1 MGGMWSDFARPSHD
15 GLLTILASPMTLR
28 FLHRAGGLAVLAA
41 LSVPTLALA
50 QRATLTGRVT
60 DARSS
65 ETLPGANVLVLD
77 ARSASPI
84 GGAASNGDGI
94 YRVSLDPGTYAITFR
109 YVGYA
114 ERQQVVTL
122 AAGETRTLDMAL
134 SEEGININETIVTA
148 SRQQEQVLIAP
159 ASVSVLGTQEI
170 RAAVT
175 PSSVGVLRNTTG
187 VDIAQTGVDRQEVVL
202 RGFNNAFSGA
212 TYTLVDYRQAAVPSL
227 NVNIYSIMPNQP
239 TDLER
244 VEVVRGPGSAL
255 YGPGVDAGV
264 VHFLTRDPFTSRGT
278 TVALSGGERALL
290 SGEARHAGVI
300 GQKLGYKIAGAFTRA
315 DDWELRRGN
324 LLDSV
329 QLVQDKIFGPSDTKS
344 DAQTV
349 DASGRLQRNYD
360 YQKYLVNGLLQ
371 YRVSPATTVSV
382 NGGTSSLTGVVLSG
396 IGTLQ
401 ADRFGYSYGQVRVQ
415 SGGFFAQGYANFNNA
430 GDSYVYGTGQTVVDK
445 GIQYVAQ
452 TQYDFEPL
460 RKVRVI
466 SGLDA
471 RFTLPDTEGTILGR
485 NEDRD
490 QVNQYGAYAQAST
503 PLLDA
508 LTLTAALRGDY
519 NNVVG
524 DFQLSPRAALV
535 FAVNGTNTVRATY
548 NRAFSAPGTNSLFLD
563 IAARELIPGQTLKAI
578 LYGRGN
584 ADGFSFANF
593 RANPQARFLLPV
605 PGVFGRDFSTSAFP
619 AQPVYGFGRNVI
631 ASQLA
636 GGSAPAD
643 IQALNPAQ
651 RTAFLNLMGSLAAGV
666 GNSTIPTILGNPLAT
681 SRECTS
687 QSIFGYC
694 PKDAPV
700 DADPLKQT
708 TTQTAELGYKGIFG
722 SRLLVEIDGYY
733 SEKKNFIGPLLIETP
748 LAYLSYDGVLANVNA
763 LAAGNAQ
770 VQGALAAYNAAC
782 NADTQSCRLTQGAA
796 LNLMSIIFARVPGGI
811 VQSDQDVLPSADPN
825 RVGGFLSYRNFGRVR
840 YYGADINMQFA
851 PTGRTNLFANASL
864 VSDDFFDNNQLD
876 EANVALEVA
885 LNAPKFKTKFGG
897 SYSIPQSWS
906 ANISGRYQDGF
917 PVRSGPYTGQLD
929 SFFLLDI
936 GAGYDF
942 SRVASGLRVD
952 MLVQNVLNDKRREFI
967 GAPEIGRMA
976 LARMTFSF

>member
-1 MGGMWSDFARPSHD
+1 
-15 GLLTILASPMTLR
+15 MTLR
-28 FLHRAGGLAVLAA
+28 TLRRAGGVALLGVLS
-41 LSVPTLALA
+41 LPTLAWA
-50 QRATLTGRVT
+50 QRATLSGRIT
-60 DARSS
+60 DARGG
-65 ETLPGANVLVLD
+65 ETLPGANVLVLN
-77 ARSASPI
+77 ARSASPV
-84 GGAASNGDGI
+84 GGAAANGDGV
-94 YRVSLDPGTYAITFR
+94 YRVTLPAGTYAITFR

-114 ERQQVVTL
+114 ERQTTITL
-122 AAGETRTLDMAL
+122 ADGETRTLDMAL
-134 SEEGININETIVTA
+134 SEEGINLNETIVTA
-148 SRQQEQVLIAP
+148 SRQEEQVLNAP
-159 ASVSVLGTQEI
+159 ASVSVLGAQEI

-278 TVALSGGERALL
+278 TVALSGGERALF
-290 SGEARHAGVI
+290 SGEARHAGVV
-300 GQKLGYKIAGAFTRA
+300 GNKLGYKIAGAFTRA
-315 DDWELRRGN
+315 DDWELRRRGN

-329 QLVQDKIFGPSDTKS
+329 QLVQDKIFGPNDTKS

-360 YQKYLVNGLLQ
+360 YQKYLINGLLQ

-382 NGGTSSLTGVVLSG
+382 NAGTSSLTGVVLSG

-415 SGGFFAQGYANFNNA
+415 SGGLFVQGYANFNDA

-503 PLLDA
+503 PLMDA

-519 NNVVG
+519 NNVVD

-584 ADGFSFANF
+584 ADGFTFANF

-605 PGVFGRDFSTSAFP
+605 PGVFGRDFSTTAFP

-631 ASQLA
+631 QSQIA
-636 GGSAPAD
+636 GNTAPAD
-643 IQALNPAQ
+643 ILALNPAQ
-651 RTAFLNLMGSLAAGV
+651 RTAFLNLMGSLALGAGT
-666 GNSTIPTILGNPLAT
+666 STVPTILGNPLAT
-681 SRECTS
+681 SRECLT

-694 PKDAPV
+694 PKEAPV
-700 DADPLKQT
+700 DAAPLKQT
-708 TTQTAELGYKGIFG
+708 TTQTAELGYKGLFG
-722 SRLLVEIDGYY
+722 GRFLVEIDGYY

-748 LAYLSYDGVLANVNA
+748 LAYLDYDGVVRNVNA

-770 VQGALAAYNAAC
+770 VQGALAAYSAAC
-782 NADTQSCRLTQGAA
+782 NADPQSCRLTQGAA
-796 LNLMSIIFARVPGGI
+796 LNLISIIFARVPGGI
-811 VQSDQDVLPSADPN
+811 VQSDQAVLPSVDPN

-864 VSDDFFDNNQLD
+864 VSDDFFDNKELD

-885 LNAPKFKTKFGG
+885 LNAPRFKTKFGG

-906 ANISGRYQDGF
+906 ANVSGRYQDGF
-917 PVRSGPYTGQLD
+917 PVRSGPYTGQLE
-929 SFFLLDI
+929 SFFLLDL

-942 SRVASGLRVD
+942 SRVANGLRLDV
-952 MLVQNVLNDKRREFI
+952 LVQNVLNDKRREFI